1 MQIKRFD
8 LTNIPYFHYYKNMEK
23 KSVVNALTS
32 LAQESRL
39 DIFRI
44 LVQAGPEGMPA
55 GKISELTGIP
65 PSTMSFHLKEM
76 TYADMVYSRQESRF
90 VIYSA
95 NFETMNSLLV
105 YLTEN
110 CCGGNLCS
118 AVTTPACTTPEICK
132 TKEHV

>member
-1 MQIKRFD
+1 
-8 LTNIPYFHYYKNMEK
+8 MEK
-23 KSVVNALTS
+23 KSVVNALAS

-44 LVQAGPEGMPA
+44 LVQAGPKGMSA
-55 GKISELTGIP
+55 GKISEMTGMP

-76 TYADMVYSRQESRF
+76 LYADMVYSRQEGRF

-95 NFETMNSLLV
+95 NFETMNSLLG

-110 CCGGNLCS
+110 CCGGNPCS
-118 AVTTPACTTPEICK
+118 PISNLACTTKSTTNSELGNIDK
-132 TKEHV
+132 IKD

>member
-1 MQIKRFD
+1 
-8 LTNIPYFHYYKNMEK
+8 MEK
-23 KSVVNALTS
+23 KSVVNALAS

-44 LVQAGPEGMPA
+44 LVQAGPEGLPA
-55 GKISELTGIP
+55 GKISELTRMP

-76 TYADMVYSRQESRF
+76 SHADMVYSRQEGRF

-95 NFETMNSLLV
+95 NYETMNSLLG

-110 CCGGNLCS
+110 CCGGNPC
-118 AVTTPACTTPEICK
+118 TPIITPACTTPETCK
-132 TKEHV
+132 AEEDV